1 MSPLRQISRQKSMGS
16 TVPHFSW
23 GFSAL
28 GLLVFLTIK
37 ALICMV
43 NRESSLAS
51 PLAPTI
57 NKVSLWDHFLS
68 CIYTSWIGDNSL
80 RSWHSDQLFSPDS
93 SALNTTL
100 LLTWAQEAAWAYR
113 QSLGAAFSH
122 TDNLP
127 PLPWDCRIRNRGVA
141 GSQMSSHICLCDTSI
156 FDLCLLLFCTEII
169 QGLSML
175 TKHTYTFITFP
186 IPLTPKSHGTRPGIL
201 TM

>member
-1 MSPLRQISRQKSMGS
+1 MSPLCQISRQKSMGS
-16 TVPHFSW
+16 TALHFSW

-43 NRESSLAS
+43 NRESSLTS
-51 PLAPTI
+51 LAPTI
-57 NKVSLWDHFLS
+57 NKVSLWDHLLS
-68 CIYTSWIGDNSL
+68 CIYTSWIRDNSG
-80 RSWHSDQLFSPDS
+80 SHWGPDTLFSPDS

-100 LLTWAQEAAWAYR
+100 LLTWAQEAAWACR
-113 QSLGAAFSH
+113 QSPGAAFSH

-127 PLPWDCRIRNRGVA
+127 PLLWDCRIRNRGVA

-169 QGLSML
+169 RGLSML

-186 IPLTPKSHGTRPGIL
+186 IPPTLKLHSSWPAIL